1 MNEPRHGDYTEE
13 QIQRLLTEDPRV
25 AEQGIVTTV
34 RGDVVVLCGEV
45 ESTERRRQI
54 ERLVAEQFPGARIHC
69 DIAVTRAGVPEEAEE
84 LR

>member
-1 MNEPRHGDYTEE
+1 MNEPAHGDYTEE
-13 QIQRLLTEDPRV
+13 QIQRLLTEDPRI

-45 ESTERRRQI
+45 ESAERRRHI
-54 ERLVAEQFPGARIHC
+54 ERLVAEQFPGARIQS

>member
-1 MNEPRHGDYTEE
+1 MNEPAHGDYTEE
-13 QIQRLLTEDPRV
+13 QIQRLLTEDPRI

-45 ESTERRRQI
+45 ESAERRQHI
-54 ERLVAEQFPGARIHC
+54 ERLVAEQFPGARIQS